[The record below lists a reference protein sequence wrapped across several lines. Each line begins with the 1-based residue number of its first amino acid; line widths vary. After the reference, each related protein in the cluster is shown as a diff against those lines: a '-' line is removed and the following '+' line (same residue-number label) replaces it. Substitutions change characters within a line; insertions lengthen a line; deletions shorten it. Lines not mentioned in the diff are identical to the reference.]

1 MLSRRALLA
10 GLGAAA
16 LPLRAK
22 VGPVEIGVCGAIDD
36 FEKAEQFGFDYY
48 EPSVA
53 AIAALSDS
61 AFADFAKR
69 VSKSRLRC
77 ECLNSFIR
85 TLVVVG
91 PAVDR
96 DALTAYM
103 NSALDR
109 CRALGATIVVWGSAG
124 SRNVPEGFPR
134 ERAWE
139 QMVEF
144 LRMAGPIARSRNIV
158 LAIEPLRKQ
167 ESNIVN
173 TGAEAF
179 RLVREVGD
187 PNVKMIIDY
196 YHLAEEREDPQILET
211 ARDAIVHLHFGNPAG
226 RVWPKDPAEDPGYA
240 PFFAMVKKIGFR
252 GGLSIEGRGKFETDA
267 AASLEF
273 FRKEL
278 A

>member
-16 LPLRAK
+16 VPLRAK
-22 VGPVEIGVCGAIDD
+22 VGRVEIGVCGAIDD
-36 FEKAEQFGFDYY
+36 FEKAEQYGFDYY
-48 EPSVA
+48 EPGVA
-53 AIAALSDS
+53 AVAALSEA
-61 AFADFAKR
+61 AFADFARR
-69 VSKSRLRC
+69 VAKSRLRC

-85 TLVVVG
+85 TLVTVG
-91 PAVDR
+91 PSVDR
-96 DALTAYM
+96 DALSAYV

-124 SRNVPEGFPR
+124 SRNVPVGFSRDRAR
-134 ERAWE
+134 E
-139 QMVEF
+139 QIVSF

-158 LAIEPLRKQ
+158 IAIEPLRKQ
-167 ESNIVN
+167 ESNIIN

-196 YHLAEEREDPQILET
+196 YHLAEEHEDPQILET
-211 ARDAIVHLHFGNPAG
+211 AREAIVHLHFANPAG

-240 PFFAMVKKIGFR
+240 PFFAMVKKTGFS
-252 GGLSIEGRGKFETDA
+252 GGLSIEGRGTFEADA

-278 A
+278 T